1 MKISELEQSD
11 LFDTEKIS
19 QCISDLEQ
27 VFSKHNLNV
36 GELLLCYGNLGYK
49 LGANL
54 RRAYRDKD
62 FISEPP
68 NTEKLNQLYY
78 SQPTEDVA
86 LMLTALTILGW
97 VSNLIE
103 QNKKGEKD

>member
-1 MKISELEQSD
+1 MKLSELEQSE

-19 QCISDLEQ
+19 QCIADLEQ
-27 VFSKHNLNV
+27 VLTKHNLNV

-62 FISEPP
+62 FVSEPP
-68 NTEKLNQLYY
+68 NVELLNQLYY
-78 SQPTEDVA
+78 SEPTEDVA
-86 LMLTALTILGW
+86 LMLHSLTALSW
-97 VSNLIE
+97 VDTLI
-103 QNKKGEKD
+103 NKNH